1 MKRPIFKHVDSQ
13 IENYLPKNKKN
24 FQKKRKQ
31 EKKKN
36 TPRDKGRHTCRI
48 DVGQKQFSV
57 FQVLDLCVGHAWWLL
72 LATPIAKKH
81 YYELGFCTFV

>member
-31 EKKKN
+31 EKKKK
-36 TPRDKGRHTCRI
+36 TRRGIKGDT
-48 DVGQKQFSV
+48 
-57 FQVLDLCVGHAWWLL
+57 HA
-72 LATPIAKKH
+72 
-81 YYELGFCTFV
+81 E